1 MRWRLRLLASSQPGL
16 PLRARLEPSFAAN
29 RGGRRR
35 SKRHARKPT
44 GDRQAGSSGCFGQAR
59 LFRMPPSSGDD
70 NALRSDLTFPG
81 EVLANDIDVIEAA
94 LIDGQDG
101 RVADAAWLET
111 AELRSL
117 QSECGVDGR
126 SCDHIAQRHAET
138 KKLRHGGDLVECRPV
153 YAER

>member
-1 MRWRLRLLASSQPGL
+1 MRWRLRLLASSQPGF
-16 PLRARLEPSFAAN
+16 PLLARIEPSFAAN

-70 NALRSDLTFPG
+70 HALRSDFSVAG
-81 EVLANDIDVIEAA
+81 QVLADDIDVIEAP

-101 RVADAAWLET
+101 RVANAAWLE
-111 AELRSL
+111 AAKLRSL
-117 QSECGVDGR
+117 QSECGIDGR

-138 KKLRHGGDLVECRPV
+138 EELRHSRDLVECRPV